1 MFPQLEFQIPN
12 GCCFCSLIFC
22 SFFFYFLGN
31 WMYLLL
37 VAGIFGVVV
46 VVVWICI
53 QLFTMGSKTER
64 RCATCSSSRTSV
76 EMNILPFVITF
87 VPYTRLFRLVCMRL
101 AVSVWAEKKKKKKKP
116 RTLLWTA
123 VGIQVDRYASHFVCC
138 WIKIQKA
145 LIIFSTWEIENA
157 HKFVVVVVC
166 FYYSGCFFFYV
177 RPSSQIIT
185 STKIREK
192 KEVQK
197 RKWENGKNHREIR
210 KWNKIIRWDV
220 VNGKLRSRI
229 HVHVHV

>member
-101 AVSVWAEKKKKKKKP
+101 AVSVWAEKKKKKK
-116 RTLLWTA
+116 
-123 VGIQVDRYASHFVCC
+123 SHKHYCEPQLAF
-138 WIKIQKA
+138 K
-145 LIIFSTWEIENA
+145 LIVMRRIL
-157 HKFVVVVVC
+157 FVVELKSKRRWLFLAHEKLRTRTNLLSSSFVFIIRVV
-166 FYYSGCFFFYV
+166 FFFTFV
-177 RPSSQIIT
+177 HQAKSSHQ
-185 STKIREK
+185 
-192 KEVQK
+192 
-197 RKWENGKNHREIR
+197 RK
-210 KWNKIIRWDV
+210 
-220 VNGKLRSRI
+220 
-229 HVHVHV
+229 